1 MRTATAS
8 YEGQERGRGDRFLDE
23 VKEGLQRTQQCPRLC
38 PMYEGNYRRYLLNR
52 FPFGLMNRTDPEQLF
67 LMAVAHLRGQLP
79 RPHRRFSTQTECR
92 PIRERH
98 ATRPDPRLVRG
109 AADIPRDVD
118 PIDHARR
125 LSLVAR
131 RISAR
136 RVLKLIRQ
144 WPNAGVVEQGQS
156 PLTEV
161 GSPPGGGISPVLANG
176 EYGLAPV
183 G

>member
-52 FPFGLMNRTDPEQLF
+52 FPFGLMNRIDPERLF

-92 PIRERH
+92 PSRERH
-98 ATRPDPRLVRG
+98 ATRPDPRMVSGGCRH
-109 AADIPRDVD
+109 PT
-118 PIDHARR
+118 RR
-125 LSLVAR
+125 RPHRSRPTA
-131 RISAR
+131 
-136 RVLKLIRQ
+136 
-144 WPNAGVVEQGQS
+144 E
-156 PLTEV
+156 
-161 GSPPGGGISPVLANG
+161 PGGPTDQRSAGAEAHPSVAQRGSGGAGPITTD
-176 EYGLAPV
+176 
-183 G
+183 